1 MANRDNPLFPQETAQ
16 QRYADLEAEL
26 VNAVADF
33 GLEELEQ
40 MVDAAEAIRRVRR
53 L

>member
-1 MANRDNPLFPQETAQ
+1 MTGRDNSSFGQEVAD
-16 QRYADLEAEL
+16 QRYSDLEAEL

-33 GLEELEQ
+33 GLEELKQ

-53 L
+53 V

>member
-1 MANRDNPLFPQETAQ
+1 MANRDNPLFTPETAQ